1 MIRVGI
7 LTVSDRSARGER
19 PDEGGPLIAHII
31 ADKFGW
37 DCSLAAIVPDEFDT
51 IRDTLID
58 WADHDRAALIL
69 TTGGTG
75 FAPRDVTP
83 EATRAA
89 IEREAPGIPEALR
102 AASLAITKH
111 AMLSRAVA
119 GIRKRALIINLP
131 GNPKAVRENL
141 EVLIPILP
149 HALEV
154 LKGEAGAELGHR
166 TA

>member
-1 MIRVGI
+1 MIKVGI

-19 PDEGGPLIAHII
+19 ADEGGPLIAEII
-31 ADKFGW
+31 GDRLGW
-37 DCSLAAIVPDEFDT
+37 DCALRAIVPDEVEQ
-51 IRDTLID
+51 IQATLIS
-58 WADHDRAALIL
+58 WVAEQNAALIL

-83 EATRAA
+83 EATRAV

-111 AMLSRAVA
+111 AMLTRQVA
-119 GIRKRALIINLP
+119 GIRQQTLIINLP

-141 EVLIPILP
+141 EVLLSVLP
-149 HALEV
+149 HALE
-154 LKGEAGAELGHR
+154 LLGNDPGAEVHHR
-166 TA
+166 SL

>member
-1 MIRVGI
+1 MRVAI
-7 LTVSDRSARGER
+7 LTISDRSARGER
-19 PDEGGPLIAHII
+19 PDAGGPLIAHLL
-31 ADKFGW
+31 ADHFGW
-37 DCSLAAIVPDEFDT
+37 DCSLTAIVPDELDQ
-51 IRDTLID
+51 IRDTLIG
-58 WADHDRAALIL
+58 WADDDKADLIL

-111 AMLSRAVA
+111 AMLSRQIA

-131 GNPKAVRENL
+131 GNPKAVKENL

-149 HALEV
+149 HALE
-154 LKGEAGAELGHR
+154 LLRGDPKAEAGHR
-166 TA
+166 SA

>member
-19 PDEGGPLIAHII
+19 PDSGGPLIAEVISGQL
-31 ADKFGW
+31 GW
-37 DCSLAAIVPDEFDT
+37 DCSLTAIVPDEIDH
-51 IRDTLID
+51 IRDTLIN
-58 WADHDRAALIL
+58 WADYNQAALIL

-102 AASLAITKH
+102 AKSLAITKH
-111 AMLSRAVA
+111 AMLTRQVA
-119 GIRKRALIINLP
+119 GIRKQTLIVNLP

-141 EVLIPILP
+141 EVLIPVLP
-149 HALEV
+149 HALE
-154 LKGEAGAELGHR
+154 LLGNDSAAEAGHR
-166 TA
+166 VV

>member
-19 PDEGGPLIAHII
+19 PDEGGPLIARLISEH
-31 ADKFGW
+31 FGW
-37 DCSLAAIVPDEFDT
+37 DCSLTAIVPDEFDQ

-111 AMLSRAVA
+111 AMLSRQVA
-119 GIRKRALIINLP
+119 GIRRRTLIVNMP
-131 GNPKAVRENL
+131 GNPKAVGENL
-141 EVLIPILP
+141 EVLIQVLP
-149 HALEV
+149 HALE
-154 LKGEAGAELGHR
+154 LLLGNSGAEAKHR

>member
-1 MIRVGI
+1 MRVAI
-7 LTVSDRSARGER
+7 LTISDRSARGER
-19 PDEGGPLIAHII
+19 PDTSGEAIKQIVSEKL
-31 ADKFGW
+31 GW
-37 DCSLAAIVPDEFDT
+37 DCSLTAIVPDEVDQ
-51 IRDTLID
+51 IRDTLIA
-58 WADHDRAALIL
+58 WADEGRADLIL

-111 AMLSRAVA
+111 AMLSRQVA
-119 GIRKRALIINLP
+119 GIRKRTLIINMP

-149 HALEV
+149 HALE
-154 LKGEAGAELGHR
+154 LLLNDPGTEAGHR
-166 TA
+166 KV